1 MFYLLNIL
9 NSFNWWRGVGG

>member
-1 MFYLLNIL
+1 MFSLLNIL